1 MTDNFRHISDELVQ
15 VADQLHSRGW
25 LLGTS
30 GNLSTVVTRDP
41 LQMAMTRSAVDKGEL
56 TPADIMLIDEDLKP
70 VNVASGRPSD
80 ESALH
85 VAVVKARNAGAV
97 LHTHSVWST
106 SLSDLHYSERG
117 FAIEGFEMLKGL
129 SGVKTHLHR
138 EWIPILDNSQDMT
151 ALAQTVTQ
159 TLATHPQTHAIVLH
173 RHGLYT
179 WGHDLKE
186 AKRHV
191 EILEFLFEAIVRT
204 RMLRM
209 LN

>member
-1 MTDNFRHISDELVQ
+1 MTDNFRHISQELVQ
-15 VADQLHSRGW
+15 VANKLHSRGW

-41 LQMAMTRSAVDKGEL
+41 LQLAMTRSGVDKGEL
-56 TPADIMLIDEDLKP
+56 TAADILLIDENLKQ
-70 VNVASGRPSD
+70 VNGASGKPSD

-106 SLSDLHYSERG
+106 ALSDLHYAERG
-117 FAIEGFEMLKGL
+117 LAIEGFEMLKGL

-138 EWIPILDNSQDMT
+138 EWIPILENSQDMSE
-151 ALAQTVTQ
+151 LAQTVTQ
-159 TLATHPQTHAIVLH
+159 TLSADPQTHALVLH

-191 EILEFLFEAIVRT
+191 EILEFLFEAIGRT
-204 RMLRM
+204 RML
-209 LN
+209 N